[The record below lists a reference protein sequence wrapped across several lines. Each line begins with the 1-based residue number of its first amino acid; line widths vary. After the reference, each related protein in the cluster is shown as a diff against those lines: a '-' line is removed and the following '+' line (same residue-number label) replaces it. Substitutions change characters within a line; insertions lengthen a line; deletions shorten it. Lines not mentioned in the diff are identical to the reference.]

1 MGEIRTEEDAS
12 ADEAKPIK
20 YSDSTM
26 QRKEEEL
33 QAQDKKIG
41 LTKDKIKL
49 DSDRI
54 TLDQNQLGRYKQDI
68 KAEEEL
74 LRVFRRKGEKQS
86 SIIDKDQETLQ
97 KDEQNL
103 QILFYQRGEIQ
114 KDIDNPYYK
123 GDKDT
128 DSNAD
133 TAEGSGD
140 DDAAVIRSNSTD
152 ITGENN
158 TSVNGTDADGMG
170 IESNST
176 TTQGEVGST
185 ENSTNPE
192 GAPEIEGPE
201 GQGESEDGSN
211 STIPMPGN
219 GDGSNST
226 LPVGGGDGNN
236 STIPTPVIGGE
247 GENSTNATS
256 IPSDT
261 EENCKPTI
269 YNAYCSKTFKRV
281 KQKVHGSDDGDD
293 SKASGGLR
301 GAWSAVEKG
310 LGGKSISVKAV
321 APVAQTPPP
330 APATPAVAP
339 VHPATP
345 AVAPVHPAASVV
357 PPVHPAVAKP
367 AIAKPAV
374 AKPAVVK
381 PAAPVHPS
389 APAAHIQPPVAP
401 ALADKTITPTT
412 PKAVIAEDKTVA
424 EPAVHKD
431 STSGSIWD
439 IF

>member
-1 MGEIRTEEDAS
+1 MG
-12 ADEAKPIK
+12 
-20 YSDSTM
+20 
-26 QRKEEEL
+26 
-33 QAQDKKIG
+33 
-41 LTKDKIKL
+41 
-49 DSDRI
+49 
-54 TLDQNQLGRYKQDI
+54 
-68 KAEEEL
+68 
-74 LRVFRRKGEKQS
+74 
-86 SIIDKDQETLQ
+86 
-97 KDEQNL
+97 
-103 QILFYQRGEIQ
+103 
-114 KDIDNPYYK
+114 
-123 GDKDT
+123 
-128 DSNAD
+128 
-133 TAEGSGD
+133 
-140 DDAAVIRSNSTD
+140 
-152 ITGENN
+152 N

-269 YNAYCSKTFKRV
+269 YNAYCSKTFKKV

-293 SKASGGLR
+293 TKASGGLR

-345 AVAPVHPAASVV
+345 AVAPVHP
-357 PPVHPAVAKP
+357 
-367 AIAKPAV
+367 
-374 AKPAVVK
+374 
-381 PAAPVHPS
+381 S